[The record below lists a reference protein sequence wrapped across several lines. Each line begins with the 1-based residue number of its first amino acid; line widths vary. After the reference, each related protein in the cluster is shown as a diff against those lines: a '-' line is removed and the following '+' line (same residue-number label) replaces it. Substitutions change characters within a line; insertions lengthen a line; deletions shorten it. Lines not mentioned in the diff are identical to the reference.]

1 VTFSEIADALASVD
15 VNDRGPTWRE
25 EWAELIGTIRE
36 AFKVLTVGKVPV
48 SAVEWQTAF
57 DKLVKAL
64 LDPMP
69 RKVEEARHALLR
81 LSASVT
87 LPSEHARRSLQ

>member
-1 VTFSEIADALASVD
+1 MQDCAFREPVTLYQTRHDGGLHAVRIC
-15 VNDRGPTWRE
+15 T
-25 EWAELIGTIRE
+25 TRE

-69 RKVEEARHALLR
+69 RKVEEARDALLR
-81 LSASVT
+81 LSATVT
-87 LPSEHARRSLQ
+87 LPSDHARRSLH

>member
-1 VTFSEIADALASVD
+1 MTLYQTRHGGGLHAVRICT
-15 VNDRGPTWRE
+15 T
-25 EWAELIGTIRE
+25 RE

-48 SAVEWQTAF
+48 SAVAWQTAF

-81 LSASVT
+81 LSASIT
-87 LPSEHARRSLQ
+87 LPSGHARRSLH